1 MNTKYNANRRF
12 PSNKTPYDNVPNRSN
27 KGLLYII
34 FGVLAAAVILFVLF
48 GRGSQN
54 KPEPGGNPAQENEPQ
69 QINATAP
76 EETREVVVK
85 KTPEPEASEKPE
97 ATEEPASEWPK
108 TGTVFMDDSC
118 EFKTIKVRSEPKKL
132 DDDSNVYQKRVK
144 SGERVTVYEIKQGSY
159 YTWYRIG
166 EDKWIAG
173 NGTTYYV
180 VFDNN

>member
-1 MNTKYNANRRF
+1 MD
-12 PSNKTPYDNVPNRSN
+12 S
-27 KGLLYII
+27 
-34 FGVLAAAVILFVLF
+34 GVD
-48 GRGSQN
+48 
-54 KPEPGGNPAQENEPQ
+54 
-69 QINATAP
+69 
-76 EETREVVVK
+76 
-85 KTPEPEASEKPE
+85 
-97 ATEEPASEWPK
+97 EWPK

-166 EDKWIAG
+166 KDKWIAG